1 MTRVKSGLIAGL
13 VFGIIDIIPMIFMN
27 LPNRYIAIAG
37 AFVNRFA
44 IGFLIPNT
52 SLQLPGWLTG
62 IIIGFLLSLPD
73 AIITGVYA
81 PIMGFG
87 VAGGLIIGL
96 IVNKRKQ

>member
-27 LPNRYIAIAG
+27 LPNRYIAIAS

-52 SLQLPGWLTG
+52 ALQLPGWLTG
-62 IIIGFLLSLPD
+62 ILIGFLLSLPD